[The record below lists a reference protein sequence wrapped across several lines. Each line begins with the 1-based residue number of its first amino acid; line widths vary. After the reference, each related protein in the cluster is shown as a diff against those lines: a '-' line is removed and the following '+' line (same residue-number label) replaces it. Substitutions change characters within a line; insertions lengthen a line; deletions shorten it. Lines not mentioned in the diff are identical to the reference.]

1 MILEIANIT
10 VTAGKQ
16 KDFEGA
22 LEKAQAVLKQSA
34 GYVSHEFKKCV
45 ETNTQYVLL
54 ITWETLEAH
63 TVGFRESELFT
74 QWRSLIGPFFA
85 VPPEVFH
92 YSSL

>member
-10 VTAGKQ
+10 VTTGKQ
-16 KDFEGA
+16 KDFEAA

-34 GYVSHEFKKCV
+34 GYVSHEFKKCM
-45 ETNTQYVLL
+45 ETDTQYVLL

-63 TVGFRESELFT
+63 TVGFRESELFV

-85 VPPEVFH
+85 APPEVFH